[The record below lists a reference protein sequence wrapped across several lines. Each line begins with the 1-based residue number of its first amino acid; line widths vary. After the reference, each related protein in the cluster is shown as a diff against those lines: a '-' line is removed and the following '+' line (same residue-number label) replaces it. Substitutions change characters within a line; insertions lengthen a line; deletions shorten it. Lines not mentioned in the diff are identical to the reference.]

1 MPPERRSS
9 SSVGTDSSRSR
20 LESRMV
26 ANRQPSPPLTVVL
39 NAVKHPDSIGQV
51 ACRRSTA
58 AGEG

>member
-1 MPPERRSS
+1 
-9 SSVGTDSSRSR
+9 
-20 LESRMV
+20 
-26 ANRQPSPPLTVVL
+26 LTVVL